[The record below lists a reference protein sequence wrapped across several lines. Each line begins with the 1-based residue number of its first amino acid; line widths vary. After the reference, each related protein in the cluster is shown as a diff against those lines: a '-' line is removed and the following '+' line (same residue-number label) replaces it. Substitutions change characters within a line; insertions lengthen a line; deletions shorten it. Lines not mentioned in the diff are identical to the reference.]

1 MQPTVDIKTVMS
13 QLMERLSKYVA
24 ASPDVCHDTPTHLH
38 TLCLVHT
45 LTKKTIMA
53 HMGWNGVQ
61 VLQEFLQVEAFSKFS
76 HSVVEV
82 SSLIIYVYTFGQV
95 GVGDADEL

>member
-1 MQPTVDIKTVMS
+1 
-13 QLMERLSKYVA
+13 
-24 ASPDVCHDTPTHLH
+24 
-38 TLCLVHT
+38 
-45 LTKKTIMA
+45 MA
-53 HMGWNGVQ
+53 HIGWNGVQ

>member
-1 MQPTVDIKTVMS
+1 MS
-13 QLMERLSKYVA
+13 RHSYTPVHFMLSA
-24 ASPDVCHDTPTHLH
+24 H
-38 TLCLVHT
+38 TD
-45 LTKKTIMA
+45 KKKPIMA

>member
-45 LTKKTIMA
+45 LTKKTHYGSHGLEWSAGIA
-53 HMGWNGVQ
+53 GVS
-61 VLQEFLQVEAFSKFS
+61 A
-76 HSVVEV
+76 
-82 SSLIIYVYTFGQV
+82 G
-95 GVGDADEL
+95 